1 MRRPRVLVVD
11 DSAFARTVLARLMR
25 ASGLID
31 VVGTARDGRDGLER
45 IAELDP
51 DVVTLDLTMP
61 DLDGLA
67 VLRALQGRSRPR
79 VLVVSVSTID
89 TEICA
94 EALSLGAIDLIAKPT
109 ALATDRLRE
118 IGEELVAKVL
128 AAAAGL
134 LAAVAP
140 TTAALPHSS
149 RVGRADLIMIGTST
163 GGPQALTRLM
173 AALPATLAA
182 PVAMVLHIPAGY
194 TDALARRLDKGS
206 PLDVVEAEDGLVLRP
221 GLVVLA
227 RGGMHLRIER
237 DGLVLRAR
245 LGVLPISPFTP
256 SVDELFTSGAAA
268 VGAGALGVV
277 LTGMGDDGLAG
288 SRAIAAAGGA
298 LLTESASTCVVY
310 GMPRCVAEAGLGSM
324 SVTLDSM
331 AGEIASRV

>member
-1 MRRPRVLVVD
+1 MRQPRVLVID

-31 VVGTARDGRDGLER
+31 VVGTARDGRDGLQR

-61 DLDGLA
+61 ELDGLA

-79 VLVVSVSTID
+79 VLVVSISTID

-109 ALATDRLRE
+109 ALATDRLQE
-118 IGEELVAKVL
+118 IGEELVAKVV
-128 AAAAGL
+128 AAAVGL
-134 LAAVAP
+134 LATVR
-140 TTAALPHSS
+140 TTPVEPFHS

-237 DGLVLRAR
+237 DALVLRAR
-245 LGVLPISPFTP
+245 LGVLPVSPFTP
-256 SVDELFTSGAAA
+256 SVDELFASGAAA

-298 LLTESASTCVVY
+298 LITESASTCVVY
-310 GMPRCVAEAGLGSM
+310 GMPRCVDEAKLGATSIPLDAMAE
-324 SVTLDSM
+324 
-331 AGEIASRV
+331 EIARRV